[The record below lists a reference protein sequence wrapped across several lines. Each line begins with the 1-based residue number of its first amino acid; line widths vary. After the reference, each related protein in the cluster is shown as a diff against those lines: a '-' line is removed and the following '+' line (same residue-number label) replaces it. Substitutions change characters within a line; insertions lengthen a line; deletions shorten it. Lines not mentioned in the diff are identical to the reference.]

1 MGWRVL
7 ESWDHLK
14 KTPLFEIHQKYG
26 GKIVDFGG
34 WALPVQFTGIIEE
47 HRAVRAAAGL
57 FDVSHM
63 GEIEVTGAQ
72 ALELVNYLITN
83 DAPAMA
89 VEQIIYSPMCYESGG
104 IIDDLLVYRLGPER
118 FMLVVNAAN
127 TEKDLEYIRSVAARF
142 PGAQVI
148 DRSNC
153 WAQLALQGPNAD
165 RILQR
170 LTRTDLSQIK
180 YYWFRARVGV
190 AGSGCLVSRTGYTG
204 EDGFEIYCSPEDAPN
219 LWDEIME
226 AGEDDDLV
234 PCGLGARD
242 TLRFEAKM
250 PLYGHELDQNT
261 TPFEAGLGFFVK
273 LNKPEFLG
281 REALARQKA
290 GGITKKLAGFEMTGR
305 GIPRAGYPIHHDG
318 RAVGVVT
325 SGTYAPT
332 LDKNLGLGYVPVE
345 LAGPGTE
352 LEIMIRNRPV
362 RAMVVKTPFYRRAK

>member
-1 MGWRVL
+1 M

-14 KTPLFEIHQKYG
+14 KTPLFEIHRKYG

-47 HRAVRAAAGL
+47 HRAVREAAGL

-63 GEIEVTGAQ
+63 GEIEVSGPQ
-72 ALELVNYLITN
+72 ALEFVNHLITN
-83 DAPAMA
+83 DASALA
-89 VEQIIYSPMCYESGG
+89 VEQIIYSPMCYDHGG

-118 FMLVVNAAN
+118 LMLVVNAAN
-127 TEKDLEYIRSVAARF
+127 TEKDFEYIKPAAARF
-142 PGAQVI
+142 AGAQVV
-148 DRSNC
+148 DRSNS
-153 WAQLALQGPNAD
+153 WAQLALQGPNAE

-180 YYWFRARVGV
+180 YYGFKSRVGV
-190 AGSGCLVSRTGYTG
+190 AGSGCLISRTGYTG
-204 EDGFEIYCSPEDAPN
+204 EDGFEIYCSPEEAAN

-226 AGEDDDLV
+226 AGEDDDLI

-250 PLYGHELDQNT
+250 PLYGHELNQNT
-261 TPFEAGLGFFVK
+261 TPLEAGLGYFVK
-273 LNKPEFLG
+273 LDKPDFIG
-281 REALARQKA
+281 RQALIGQKA
-290 GGITKKLAGFEMTGR
+290 EGIKKKLIGFEMTER
-305 GIPRAGYPIHHDG
+305 GIPRAGYPIHTDG
-318 RAVGVVT
+318 REVGVVS

-332 LDKNLGLGYVPVE
+332 LDKNLGLGYVPIE

-352 LEIMIRNRPV
+352 IEIMIRGRPV
-362 RAMVVKTPFYRRAK
+362 RAVVVKTPFYRRATIKN